1 MPFRLG
7 GQNDTFS
14 WPRPG
19 VNAGVRTSGRKWD
32 RCVTLPARSAS
43 NGRTA
48 SWAHRTTKRAVT
60 SHPRSGAGLKL
71 AHWLETAS
79 PPPRAVQ
86 PIRIATNLVG
96 AGGAAYF
103 SYSYL
108 IYFVHSRQPLGAVF
122 VAQQII
128 VVIAYLVRRP
138 AAYVTRRVDDWLL
151 AFGGTFAGVLART
164 SGLHAAGWVQAGLA
178 LQLIGAA
185 TAIASL
191 AVLGRSFG
199 FAAANRGLVTR
210 GPYAIVRH
218 PLYSSYL
225 LSGAGFLL
233 QSVSLRNALFL
244 SLGSLC
250 NVGRALAEER
260 LLMGN
265 GDYAAYRRRV
275 RRRMIPGVW

>member
-1 MPFRLG
+1 MRL
-7 GQNDTFS
+7 
-14 WPRPG
+14 
-19 VNAGVRTSGRKWD
+19 AE
-32 RCVTLPARSAS
+32 RSAS
-43 NGRTA
+43 NRP
-48 SWAHRTTKRAVT
+48 TTSSARGTHKRAVT

-71 AHWLETAS
+71 AHWFGTAS

-103 SYSYL
+103 SHSYL
-108 IYFVHSRQPLGAVF
+108 TYAVQSHQLLGAVF
-122 VAQQII
+122 FAQQMI

-138 AAYVTRRVDDWLL
+138 AGYVTRRVDDWLL

-164 SGLHAAGWVQAGLA
+164 SGVHPAGWVQAGLA
-178 LQLIGAA
+178 LQLTGAA
-185 TAIASL
+185 IAITSL

-199 FAAANRGLVTR
+199 FAAADRGLVTR

-233 QSVSLRNALFL
+233 QSVSLRNALVL
-244 SLGSLC
+244 ILGSLC

-265 GDYAAYRRRV
+265 DDYAAYRRRV

>member
-1 MPFRLG
+1 MGSVCDAIRESP
-7 GQNDTFS
+7 
-14 WPRPG
+14 
-19 VNAGVRTSGRKWD
+19 
-32 RCVTLPARSAS
+32 S
-43 NGRTA
+43 NGLRA
-48 SWAHRTTKRAVT
+48 SWAHITPKRAVT

-71 AHWLETAS
+71 AHWFETAS

-108 IYFVHSRQPLGAVF
+108 TYFVHSRQPLGAVF
-122 VAQQII
+122 FAQQMI

-138 AAYVTRRVDDWLL
+138 AVYVTRRVDDWLL

-164 SGLHAAGWVQAGLA
+164 SGLHPAGWVQAGLA

-199 FAAANRGLVTR
+199 FAAANRGWSHAALMPSFGIRCILRTCCPGR
-210 GPYAIVRH
+210 GFYCRAFRCAMR
-218 PLYSSYL
+218 SS
-225 LSGAGFLL
+225 SAWDRCAM
-233 QSVSLRNALFL
+233 S
-244 SLGSLC
+244 
-250 NVGRALAEER
+250 AEPWPR
-260 LLMGN
+260 S
-265 GDYAAYRRRV
+265 AF
-275 RRRMIPGVW
+275 